1 MKNSKVRFSHA
12 ELERIAEWEMEHH
25 GVIENVKNVREG
37 LENCGKGLS
46 EILCDINN
54 KAIYGKNEGQKR
66 CNRRI

>member
-1 MKNSKVRFSHA
+1 MGNGTSWSNK
-12 ELERIAEWEMEHH
+12 
-25 GVIENVKNVREG
+25 NVKNVREG

-54 KAIYGKNEGQKR
+54 KAIYGKNEGEKR